1 MHRLLY
7 FLLFFS
13 GVSQATPPHPALSR
27 VMRVIEFQDSSYE
40 DTIEFLRMKGT
51 EILRE
56 NTHNESAILI
66 FEYRFAPHMW
76 GQPIRGPAKYRET
89 NVPFHEVLRD
99 VLAQFDL
106 EYEII
111 GPDRI
116 AIIERKKKDAP
127 K

>member
-1 MHRLLY
+1 MQRFLCL
-7 FLLFFS
+7 LLFLA
-13 GVSQATPPHPALSR
+13 GTLQATPPHPALSR
-27 VMRVIEFQDSSYE
+27 VMPAIEFRDSSYE

-56 NTHNESAILI
+56 NTHDEGAILI
-66 FEYRFAPHMW
+66 FEYRFAPRMW
-76 GQPIRGPAKYRET
+76 GQSHRGPANYRQT

-99 VLAQFDL
+99 VLAQFNL

-116 AIIERKKKDAP
+116 AILDRKKDQSK
-127 K
+127 